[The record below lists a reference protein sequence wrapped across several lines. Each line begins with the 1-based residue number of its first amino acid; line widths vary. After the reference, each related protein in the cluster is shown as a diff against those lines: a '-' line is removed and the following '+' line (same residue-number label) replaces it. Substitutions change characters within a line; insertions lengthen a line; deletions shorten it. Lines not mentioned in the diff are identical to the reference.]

1 MATFN
6 TSQITANNLS
16 RATDQTIAATSNS
29 YEEISVT
36 VAGNHSQIQFS
47 QITGIILAGGQSRR
61 MGKNKA
67 LLEIEGISIIERT
80 FRLMAEI
87 FNNVI
92 LITNTPEQY
101 SFLPCPSVAD
111 IYPNAGSIAGLHAG
125 LCASSTD
132 RIFVVPCDMPFL
144 NLSLIKDLCS
154 KDDSSDA
161 LVPISSKGIEPL
173 HACYRSSCI
182 NVLESALDNGEKQ
195 LLTFLRKVRT
205 RYLSV
210 TGYQNQIDIERSF
223 CNLNH
228 PQEYHDLQPYY
239 SEGHLSKALTNV
251 SELTISL

>member
-1 MATFN
+1 MTIFN
-6 TSQITANNLS
+6 TSQDISNNL
-16 RATDQTIAATSNS
+16 REDTDQTIAAASNS
-29 YEEISVT
+29 YEKISAT
-36 VAGNHSQIQFS
+36 VDSNHSQAQFS
-47 QITGIILAGGQSRR
+47 QTTGIILAGGRSRR
-61 MGKNKA
+61 MGQNKA

-80 FRLMAEI
+80 FRSMNDL
-87 FNNVI
+87 FSSVI
-92 LITNTPEQY
+92 LVTNTPDQY
-101 SFLPCPSVAD
+101 SFLPCPSVPD

-144 NLSLIKDLCS
+144 NLSLIKDFCS

-182 NVLESALDNGEKQ
+182 DVLESALNNGEKQ
-195 LLTFLRKVRT
+195 LLAFLRKVRT
-205 RYLSV
+205 RYISV
-210 TGYQNQIDIERSF
+210 MGYQNQIDIERSF

-228 PQEYHDLQPYY
+228 PQEYENLRPYH
-239 SEGHLSKALTNV
+239 SEGNLSKTSTNI